1 MTCLDYA
8 GSYAKEGEKLPT
20 SNPTAGPGIIA
31 IPTPDAAEMQEWMQE
46 EVHFDMP
53 ADATG
58 WNQNVAVKSTGM
70 HAMKTITRT
79 VNLPNKQVVL
89 TATIERT
96 FGG

>member
-1 MTCLDYA
+1 
-8 GSYAKEGEKLPT
+8 
-20 SNPTAGPGIIA
+20 
-31 IPTPDAAEMQEWMQE
+31 
-46 EVHFDMP
+46 MP

-70 HAMKTITRT
+70 HAVKTITRT

-96 FGG
+96 FGDKCPKKAKKKAKPGIKKKVV